1 MTVFLFALAGIP
13 PLGGWFAKFVIF
25 KALADP
31 GTTAG
36 YVLAVIVGVNSVI
49 ALFYYARI
57 AQAMWMQ
64 PVPDEDR
71 TPIRVPPSL
80 AGALAICCIVVL
92 VLGVAPGPRR
102 RDRRP
107 RRARRPVA
115 LCGGWRPEPPNPP
128 PVLTVAAGART

>member
-1 MTVFLFALAGIP
+1 MSVFLFSLAGIP

-25 KALADP
+25 KALVNP
-31 GTTAG
+31 GTASG

-57 AQAMWMQ
+57 AQKMWME

-80 AGALAICCIVVL
+80 VGALAICCVVTL
-92 VLGVAPGPRR
+92 ALGVAPEPGGRH
-102 RDRRP
+102 RRP
-107 RRARRPVA
+107 RRAHRP
-115 LCGGWRPEPPNPP
+115 
-128 PVLTVAAGART
+128 AGAPDPRVRVPGSRVRR